1 MARAIDLDG
10 RTTEAEQ
17 AGERGSGRE
26 LDLLILGPVP
36 PPFGGISIHLDR
48 LVPLLQE
55 AGLKVGV
62 LNHFSSKARPFVV
75 GTLERNPLRYFWL
88 PRKIRTKIVHY
99 HHVRWPHLVAVA
111 LGRRGRSARYIV
123 TLHGRGILRF
133 FPRAGS
139 RVSPLA
145 PVTKWALGCFD
156 LVIVVNPDV
165 ASIIRDSLPG
175 RRIEVIP
182 AFVEPAARPG
192 EVERYEPPLE
202 TLLGSGRAL
211 VVAAYGVQF
220 LKDGRELYGLDL
232 AVESFLQLAGERKN
246 LRLALFVA
254 RRPAR
259 PKTRRH
265 LAELEAKLA
274 HAGLQDRVSVAFGQP
289 LLPALRSNVV
299 FLRPTR
305 ADGDALSI
313 REAQQAGVPV
323 VASDAVRRP
332 AGVVVF
338 PTEDRTA
345 LCAAL
350 RAVLDG
356 DYPDVSPTAE
366 SRSSP
371 AARPFSDRLIELY
384 RAELAAQAGGRA
396 H

>member
-192 EVERYEPPLE
+192 AGRRRVRRPVPQRRP
-202 TLLGSGRAL
+202 RAL
-211 VVAAYGVQF
+211 RARSRRRVIPPAGGGA
-220 LKDGRELYGLDL
+220 K
-232 AVESFLQLAGERKN
+232 ESSAG
-246 LRLALFVA
+246 
-254 RRPAR
+254 
-259 PKTRRH
+259 
-265 LAELEAKLA
+265 
-274 HAGLQDRVSVAFGQP
+274 
-289 LLPALRSNVV
+289 
-299 FLRPTR
+299 
-305 ADGDALSI
+305 
-313 REAQQAGVPV
+313 
-323 VASDAVRRP
+323 AVRRAA
-332 AGVVVF
+332 AGEA
-338 PTEDRTA
+338 EDA
-345 LCAAL
+345 
-350 RAVLDG
+350 
-356 DYPDVSPTAE
+356 PSPCGA
-366 SRSSP
+366 
-371 AARPFSDRLIELY
+371 
-384 RAELAAQAGGRA
+384 
-396 H
+396 

>member
-1 MARAIDLDG
+1 MARAIDLEG
-10 RTTEAEQ
+10 RGTEPEQ
-17 AGERGSGRE
+17 AVDRGSDRE

-48 LVPLLQE
+48 LVPLLEE
-55 AGLKVGV
+55 AGLVVGV
-62 LNHFSSKARPFVV
+62 LNHFSSKARPFVL

-88 PRKIRTKIVHY
+88 PRKIQTRIVHY
-99 HHVRWPHLVAVA
+99 HHVRWPHLLAVA

-123 TLHGRGILRF
+123 TLHGRGLLRF
-133 FPRAGS
+133 LPRAGS

-145 PVTKWALGCFD
+145 RVTKWALGCFD
-156 LVIVVNPDV
+156 MVIVVNPDV
-165 ASIIRDSLPG
+165 ASIIQANLPG
-175 RRIEVIP
+175 KRIEVIP
-182 AFVEPAARPG
+182 AFVEPAAPPG

-202 TLLGSGRAL
+202 TFLGAGRAL

-220 LKDGRELYGLDL
+220 LDDGRELYGLDL
-232 AVESFLQLAGERKN
+232 AVDAFLQLAAERDD

-259 PKTRRH
+259 PKARRH
-265 LAELEAKLA
+265 LADLEASLA
-274 HAGLQDRVSVAFGQP
+274 QAELRDRVSIAFGQP
-289 LLPALRSNVV
+289 LLPALRRGVV
-299 FLRPTR
+299 FMRPTR

-345 LCAAL
+345 LCVAL

-356 DYPDVSPTAE
+356 DYPEVSTAAE
-366 SRSSP
+366 SGPSP
-371 AARPFSDRLIELY
+371 GRPFSDRLIELY
-384 RAELAAQAGGRA
+384 RAELTAQAKGRA
-396 H
+396 R